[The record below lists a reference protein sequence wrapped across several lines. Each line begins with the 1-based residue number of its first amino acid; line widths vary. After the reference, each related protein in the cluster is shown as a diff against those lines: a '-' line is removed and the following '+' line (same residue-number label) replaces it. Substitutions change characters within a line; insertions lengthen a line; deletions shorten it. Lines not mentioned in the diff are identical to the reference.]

1 MKIKLKLGG
10 MLRRYVP
17 DAPGDSAYEIDLPA
31 GSTVVDVA
39 RYLGIPTREIRIAY
53 VDGQARGELFRL
65 HDGAE
70 VGFFPPI
77 GGG

>member
-1 MKIKLKLGG
+1 MKVKLRLGG
-10 MLRRYVP
+10 MLRRY
-17 DAPGDSAYEIDLPA
+17 AH
-31 GSTVVDVA
+31 
-39 RYLGIPTREIRIAY
+39 
-53 VDGQARGELFRL
+53 GQARGELFRL

>member
-17 DAPGDSAYEIDLPA
+17 DAPGDSAYEIDLPV
-31 GSTVVDVA
+31 GSTVADVA
-39 RYLGIPTREIRIAY
+39 RHLGIPAREIRIAY
-53 VDGQARGELFRL
+53 VDGQARSELFRL